1 MQDNFSAL
9 NQWIEIG
16 MIVSSHGLRGDVKV
30 NSESDFPER
39 FEEPGKRWLLY
50 PNQTIPQPIELL
62 KGYQIPGKNMYIVK
76 LEGVNYRDQAEKL
89 RGCKLLVTS
98 QDLPQLDEDEFHV
111 ADLMNLEVYHQET
124 KENIGFVVDLFTA
137 GHDLLEVQLHKQ
149 PILEEVVTPEVS
161 KISRK
166 SKIKKPKRTKNKP
179 VTILI
184 PFVKEIVPI
193 VDLENKKIYVNPPEG
208 LLNLKDIKDN
218 KDKD

>member
-1 MQDNFSAL
+1 MQDNFSDS

-16 MIVSSHGLRGDVKV
+16 MIVSSHGLRGEVKV
-30 NSESDFPER
+30 SSESDFPER
-39 FEEPGKRWLLY
+39 FEDPGKRWILL

-62 KGYQIPGKNMYIVK
+62 KGYQIPGKNMYVVK
-76 LEGVNYRDQAEKL
+76 LEGINYRDEAEKL
-89 RGCKLLVTS
+89 RGCKLLVTA
-98 QDLPQLDEDEFHV
+98 QDLPQLNEDEFHV

-124 KENIGFVVDLFTA
+124 KENIGFVVDIFTA

-166 SKIKKPKRTKNKP
+166 SKIKKPKRVKNKP
-179 VTILI
+179 ITILI

-193 VDLENKKIYVNPPEG
+193 VDLEHKKIYLNPPEG
-208 LLNLKDIKDN
+208 LLNLKDIPV
-218 KDKD
+218 